1 MSFQG
6 ECAFWPEP
14 AGEMTLPPANQPI
27 FENTCHEGNCAL
39 GDAMRGARKQHADQ
53 AAAKAKQ

>member
-1 MSFQG
+1 
-6 ECAFWPEP
+6 
-14 AGEMTLPPANQPI
+14 MTLPPANQPI

-39 GDAMRGARKQHADQ
+39 SDAMRGARKQHADQ